1 MEKIKN
7 NKRLNEGISYV
18 DPDLIA
24 EVTIDELNNILEE
37 ISPSHVVQRKRKNE
51 PKGPETERKKEEC
64 LDS

>member
-1 MEKIKN
+1 MKGSVMST
-7 NKRLNEGISYV
+7 LN
-18 DPDLIA
+18 LIA